1 MKQLSGQDAM
11 FLHAEMD
18 GLPQHIGGV
27 SIYDQSTAEGGIVRF
42 KEILAHLKSR
52 IHLSPIFTRK
62 LMTVPM
68 GLDTPYWVEDPNFDI
83 EFHVRHIALPKPG
96 NWRQLCILVSRL
108 HSRPL
113 SRDKPLWEMYVIEGL
128 DNVEGLPKNCFALLL
143 KVHHAAM
150 DGPGGVEFMSAIH
163 DLTPEPTDR
172 GAAPPREIYEPN
184 NLVLLGNAYVN
195 TLRKPKQFYNIVKE
209 AVPAYMRVRKGKK
222 KQEFQSLDDKQKTRF
237 QGKISPHR
245 VVDACKF
252 DFEEVREIK
261 NSFPGATINDAMLT
275 IIAGGLRKYLESKG
289 ELPDKT
295 LVTGCPIDVRAE
307 SEKSSG
313 GNMVGLMNVALRTD
327 IEDPYERLKAVHK
340 GAVAA
345 KAYAEAL
352 GPKIVMDIT
361 DMVPSGVLSVAMK
374 TAAVTGLSESSVIHN
389 TIVTNVPGAPMQL
402 YFAGAQLVD
411 SLSFGPLLPNVGL
424 FHIVLSMVINKKGTL
439 TVSFTA
445 CREMLPDPAFYTE
458 CLQDSFK
465 DLKKAC
471 DKAVKDAKKAEKA
484 EKPAPKRKTAAAVAT
499 KPKPKAQ
506 STAKKKS
513 AAKNK
518 PAAKANVEPSAK
530 AKLSDLA
537 EKVTAEER

>member
-42 KEILAHLKSR
+42 KEILAHLQTR

-62 LMTVPM
+62 LMTVPL
-68 GLDTPYWVEDPNFDI
+68 GLDTPYWIEDSNFDI
-83 EFHVRHIALPKPG
+83 EYHVRHIALPKPG

-113 SRDKPLWEMYVIEGL
+113 SRDKPLWEMYVVEGL
-128 DNVEGLPKNCFALLL
+128 DNVEGLPANCFALLL

-163 DLTPEPTDR
+163 DLSPIPADR
-172 GAAPPREIYEPN
+172 GKAPPREIYEPN
-184 NLVLLGNAYVN
+184 TLVLLGNAYVN
-195 TLRKPKQFYNIVKE
+195 TLRKPKKLYNILKE
-209 AVPAYMRVRKGKK
+209 AVPAYMRVREGKK
-222 KQEFQSLDDKQKTRF
+222 KQDFQSLEDKQRTRF

-252 DFEEVREIK
+252 DFEAVREIK
-261 NSFPGATINDAMLT
+261 NSVPGATINDAMLT
-275 IIAGGLRKYLESKG
+275 IIAGGLRKYLESKN
-289 ELPDKT
+289 ELPPKT
-295 LVTGCPIDVRAE
+295 LVAGCPIDVRAE
-307 SEKSSG
+307 NDKSSG

-327 IEDPYERLKAVHK
+327 IENPYERLKAVHK

-458 CLQDSFK
+458 CLSASFE

-471 DKAVKDAKKAEKA
+471 ANAVKEAKKAEKPA
-484 EKPAPKRKTAAAVAT
+484 KIEKIEESVENAVPVPAPKRKRAVSAKVKTAST
-499 KPKPKAQ
+499 KPKAGL
-506 STAKKKS
+506 KKVKS
-513 AAKNK
+513 EVKVV
-518 PAAKANVEPSAK
+518 VEEPQA
-530 AKLSDLA
+530 
-537 EKVTAEER
+537 